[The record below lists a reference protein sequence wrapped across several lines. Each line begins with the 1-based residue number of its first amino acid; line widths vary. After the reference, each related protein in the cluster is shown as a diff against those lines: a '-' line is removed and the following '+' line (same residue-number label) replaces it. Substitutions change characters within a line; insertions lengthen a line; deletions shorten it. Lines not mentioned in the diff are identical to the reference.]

1 MKSCKFRVDG
11 KIRGKARPR
20 FNTRTGRAFKVKDD
34 TLYENSIINAYRA
47 SAGVRFDDNDYIRLR
62 LDMYFAIPKSY
73 SKKRRLNCIEGKERP
88 AKKPD
93 VDNVLKN
100 ICDAL
105 NEIAYKDDVQVI
117 EVICIK
123 HYTEELEDYIEVVLE
138 EINCE

>member
-1 MKSCKFRVDG
+1 MKSCKFRVNG

-20 FNTRTGRAFKVKDD
+20 FSRNGHCFKVKDD

-47 SAGVRFDDNDYIRLR
+47 SDGVRFDDNDYIRLR

-105 NEIAYKDDVQVI
+105 NEVAYKDDVQVI
-117 EVICIK
+117 EVVCRK
-123 HYTEELEDYIEVVLE
+123 FYTEELEDYIEVTLE